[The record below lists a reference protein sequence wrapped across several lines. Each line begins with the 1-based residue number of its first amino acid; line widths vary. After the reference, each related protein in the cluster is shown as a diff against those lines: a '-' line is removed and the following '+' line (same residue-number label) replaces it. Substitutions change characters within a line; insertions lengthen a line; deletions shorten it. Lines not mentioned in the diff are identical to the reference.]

1 METARYLTKRL
12 QQGDHKSLFTL
23 MTLYYNDLYRY
34 GIKFTADRDLTKD
47 LIGQFFLHVWD
58 HRLQFAGV
66 QNVKGYLITS
76 FRHFLLNYHRKIS
89 RQLELPET
97 ELVEF
102 PYEEYLI
109 ASQENE
115 VLRKTLQQAIESLSD
130 RQRELIQMRYYE
142 LLSTDEISERTG
154 LSLRTIYNKLHEALK
169 KLRSNALVESI
180 RKNQWLL

>member
-1 METARYLTKRL
+1 MVTARDLTKRL
-12 QQGDHKSLFTL
+12 QQGDHESLFVL
-23 MTLYYNDLYRY
+23 MSLYYDDLFRY
-34 GIKFTADRDLTKD
+34 GMKFTADKDLTKD

-58 HRLQFAGV
+58 HRLHFAGV
-66 QNVKGYLITS
+66 QNVQGYLVTS

-115 VLRKTLQQAIESLSD
+115 VLRKTLLEAMQSLPE
-130 RQRELIQMRYYE
+130 RQRELVQLRYYE
-142 LLSTDEISERTG
+142 QLSPDEISQRTG

-180 RKNQWLL
+180 RKNHWLL

>member
-1 METARYLTKRL
+1 METARDLTKRL
-12 QQGDHKSLFTL
+12 QQGDYASLFSL
-23 MTLYYNDLYRY
+23 MNLYYNDLYRY
-34 GIKFTADRDLTKD
+34 GIKFTADKDLTKD
-47 LIGQFFLHVWD
+47 LIGQFFLHIWD

-66 QNVKGYLITS
+66 RNVQGYLLTS
-76 FRHFLLNYHRKIS
+76 FRHFLMNYHRKIS
-89 RQLELPET
+89 RQLELPVS

-115 VLRKTLQQAIESLSD
+115 VLRKILLEAMQSLSE
-130 RQRELIQMRYYE
+130 RQRELVQLRYYE
-142 LLSTDEISERTG
+142 QLSYEEIAERTG